1 MKSRREFLASAAAA
15 GVVLSVDGR
24 PPLLPEAS
32 TSASIENEFLS
43 ARFDTASGLI
53 HVERKYGTALLR
65 NAVARSIFSGAA
77 RTTSDPDYSR
87 TCSIRPTRDPLGN
100 GREISARCIDRRRQL
115 DFEVLLTLY
124 DGRNALE
131 IEVICR
137 NSSAK
142 DLNVLKIEPV
152 RAVLEEGGDCGWPD
166 ADKALTNG
174 YLYADP
180 GRLED
185 LGQSNRHAVSS
196 MWNLGFYRGAHDEG
210 LVIGYLDNNVAT
222 GRISAMYDHTV
233 MPARSQGGLSL
244 IVESLYNVG
253 FVLRPGAS
261 IGSGKVIFNI
271 AADPFTAL
279 ETYAQNVA
287 HLHHVRLNPI
297 INGWCSWYYTHE
309 YINEDEVLRNAD
321 FAARFLKQYG
331 LEFIQIDA
339 GWFRTYGDWE
349 GNERFPHGMKW
360 LASRI
365 RECGLRAGIWFAPYC
380 IAEGTEPFL
389 QHQDWLITD
398 SEGKVKQCGGG
409 LSTPQVGPYGIPSLM
424 EKVYGLDVTHPDAAR
439 WLQEQCR
446 KISADW
452 GFDFLK
458 IDFVEWSL
466 LSAERYRNPA
476 ISQAAAYRLGMQTIR
491 DGIGPQCHLLDC
503 GPMNC
508 TVGLIDSARIEL
520 DQPHLTW
527 EQYTANS
534 NSNAPA
540 MAKRYY
546 FNRKTWTN
554 DADHLGLSLL
564 TIPQA
569 QAAASIIA
577 LSGGTMISGDRL
589 VDLDPERLEILRK
602 VFPTH
607 GVAARPIDLFEA
619 DKPEVFELP
628 VKTSFGEWS
637 VVAVFNFSAGTAD
650 KNISL
655 ARLRLP
661 KASSYV
667 AFEFWSQRFAG
678 EFDKELTFRVMP
690 QSVALLA
697 VHPRKEI
704 PFVLSTDR
712 HFTQGAVEL
721 TDAAWD
727 ASTNTLRGTSTGPA
741 GSAHNVTVYV
751 PPAYRWNTPHPEY
764 VQELGAYSI
773 RQAGANI
780 LCVRPQFAAS
790 NTTGWQINFT
800 HL

>member
-1 MKSRREFLASAAAA
+1 
-15 GVVLSVDGR
+15 
-24 PPLLPEAS
+24 
-32 TSASIENEFLS
+32 
-43 ARFDTASGLI
+43 
-53 HVERKYGTALLR
+53 
-65 NAVARSIFSGAA
+65 
-77 RTTSDPDYSR
+77 
-87 TCSIRPTRDPLGN
+87 
-100 GREISARCIDRRRQL
+100 
-115 DFEVLLTLY
+115 
-124 DGRNALE
+124 
-131 IEVICR
+131 
-137 NSSAK
+137 
-142 DLNVLKIEPV
+142 
-152 RAVLEEGGDCGWPD
+152 
-166 ADKALTNG
+166 
-174 YLYADP
+174 
-180 GRLED
+180 
-185 LGQSNRHAVSS
+185 
-196 MWNLGFYRGAHDEG
+196 
-210 LVIGYLDNNVAT
+210 
-222 GRISAMYDHTV
+222 
-233 MPARSQGGLSL
+233 
-244 IVESLYNVG
+244 
-253 FVLRPGAS
+253 
-261 IGSGKVIFNI
+261 
-271 AADPFTAL
+271 
-279 ETYAQNVA
+279 
-287 HLHHVRLNPI
+287 
-297 INGWCSWYYTHE
+297 
-309 YINEDEVLRNAD
+309 
-321 FAARFLKQYG
+321 
-331 LEFIQIDA
+331 
-339 GWFRTYGDWE
+339 
-349 GNERFPHGMKW
+349 
-360 LASRI
+360 
-365 RECGLRAGIWFAPYC
+365 
-380 IAEGTEPFL
+380 
-389 QHQDWLITD
+389 
-398 SEGKVKQCGGG
+398 
-409 LSTPQVGPYGIPSLM
+409 
-424 EKVYGLDVTHPDAAR
+424 
-439 WLQEQCR
+439 
-446 KISADW
+446 
-452 GFDFLK
+452 
-458 IDFVEWSL
+458 
-466 LSAERYRNPA
+466 
-476 ISQAAAYRLGMQTIR
+476 
-491 DGIGPQCHLLDC
+491 
-503 GPMNC
+503 MNC